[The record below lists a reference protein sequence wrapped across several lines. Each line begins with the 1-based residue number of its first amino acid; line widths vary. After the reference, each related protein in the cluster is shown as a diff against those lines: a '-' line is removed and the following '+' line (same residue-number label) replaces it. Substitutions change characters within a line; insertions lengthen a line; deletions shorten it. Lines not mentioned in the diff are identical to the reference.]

1 MIMNKN
7 RLKPNA
13 GADVFNSLDEF
24 IRTNSYNIDGVVFCA
39 LCDYSNKYSSNLKT
53 HIETNHV
60 DQEQRKVYCEHCD
73 YVGPSRSAL
82 RMHMKKHF

>member
-1 MIMNKN
+1 M
-7 RLKPNA
+7 
-13 GADVFNSLDEF
+13 
-24 IRTNSYNIDGVVFCA
+24 FCA